1 LRALPDSVADAIA
14 RGKALRAEGERAL
27 RELSFPSR
35 AAVLALLRVVR
46 NAMRQRE
53 RLRDHVVQVLD
64 LLRLLSCDASRRMA
78 IREPEIGTDAAF
90 FLTLPE
96 LHAFLR
102 GELRTVRPLVDMRR
116 AGYERDRTLPDPPD
130 TFVDYPPP
138 AVALSSS
145 RDVLEG
151 LPASS
156 GQVQGK
162 ARVLTS
168 TREISGLEPGEILI
182 VPAADVGWSPLFLA
196 AGGLATDLGGPLSH
210 ACVVAR
216 EYGIPA
222 VVNLRDATRTVKTG
236 DRVLLD
242 GDAGRLQVLHD

>member
-1 LRALPDSVADAIA
+1 
-14 RGKALRAEGERAL
+14 
-27 RELSFPSR
+27 
-35 AAVLALLRVVR
+35 
-46 NAMRQRE
+46 M
-53 RLRDHVVQVLD
+53 
-64 LLRLLSCDASRRMA
+64 SCDASRRMA
-78 IREPEIGTDAAF
+78 IREPEIGDDAAF
-90 FLTLPE
+90 FLSVSE

-102 GELRTVRPLVDMRR
+102 GELRTVRPLVQMRR

-138 AVALSSS
+138 VVGLP
-145 RDVLEG
+145 RTCNRLEG

-156 GQVQGK
+156 GQVQGL

-168 TREISGLEPGEILI
+168 TREISGFQPGEILV

-222 VVNLRDATRTVKTG
+222 VVNLREATRTVKTG

-242 GDAGRLQVLHD
+242 GDAGSLQVLTHD